1 MNDLQ
6 LALLALGIVIIFGVI
21 AFNWWQE
28 RKFRN
33 ETNRHFGSPKG
44 DALLNDEFDFD
55 AAAILKEKSQPLGSI
70 ASEDELE
77 ETAVVITRVKP
88 AEPVTP
94 HSAPMQPVMQ
104 EPQSIEEVDEKTAAE
119 VAQNHA
125 EVDAYEP
132 EHVVNS
138 VHSESSL
145 EPEVRPQAEQAL
157 PAEGA
162 GQVPDSVEQ
171 AAVALS
177 PENDLLVDLVALL
190 SLPEEVTGNRLR
202 EFLAAVADIDKP
214 KAMHGLDSSG
224 LWHLIGPQEDATVF
238 TMASC
243 RLQLADR
250 AGFVS
255 QNMLDRFR
263 HEVERLA
270 ARLQAEL
277 TWQPEGDA
285 WQMANELDQFC
296 IDVDQMV
303 GFHLMQGANGPFTG
317 TKFRGLAEVNG
328 LELSADGGFHSS
340 NEEGLRLFSVINRD
354 NNPFSPEMLRTSVI
368 YGITFQLDIPR
379 VKNCLETFNQMVLM
393 ARQMEKSLGASLVDD
408 HQRVLD
414 EAQIEKIR
422 QQLKVIQAK
431 MLTRGIVPGSPTA
444 LRLFS

>member
-33 ETNRHFGSPKG
+33 ETIRRFGSPKG
-44 DALLNDEFDFD
+44 DALLNDEF
-55 AAAILKEKSQPLGSI
+55 
-70 ASEDELE
+70 ELE
-77 ETAVVITRVKP
+77 EAAVVITRVKSVEP
-88 AEPVTP
+88 APME
-94 HSAPMQPVMQ
+94 SAPVETKTP
-104 EPQSIEEVDEKTAAE
+104 EPQKVEPEFEKTALADTDNHVDVDSSE
-119 VAQNHA
+119 PEQAISIAHA
-125 EVDAYEP
+125 EPPVEAEA
-132 EHVVNS
+132 
-138 VHSESSL
+138 L
-145 EPEVRPQAEQAL
+145 PQAEDAL
-157 PAEGA
+157 PTDREDQVLESAER
-162 GQVPDSVEQ
+162 
-171 AAVALS
+171 AAVVLS

-190 SLPEEVTGNRLR
+190 ALPEAVTGSRLR
-202 EFLAAVADIDKP
+202 EFLPAVADIDKP
-214 KAMHGLDSSG
+214 MAMHGLDSSG
-224 LWHLIGPQEDATVF
+224 VWHLIGPQEDAMVF

-270 ARLQAEL
+270 ARLDAEL
-277 TWQPEGDA
+277 TWQPQDDA
-285 WQMANELDQFC
+285 WQRANELDQFC

-303 GFHLMQGANGPFTG
+303 GFHLIQGGNGPFTG
-317 TKFRGLAEVNG
+317 TKFRGLAEANG
-328 LELSADGGFHSS
+328 LELGTDGSFQSS
-340 NEEGLRLFSVINRD
+340 NEEGLRLFSVVNRD
-354 NNPFSPEMLRTSVI
+354 NNPFNAEMLRTSVI

-379 VKNCLETFNQMVLM
+379 VKNCLETFNQMVLT